1 MLLIATVLMSFL
13 LSTAVRLLFERTLL
27 KPFPLFG
34 PDIALSLQENA
45 GIAFGIDLPL
55 TIFAPLV
62 VIAFTVLSVAAI
74 RQRDDHVASFGYGLI
89 LGGALANLLDRLDDG
104 MVTDFVAVFSF
115 PVFNLAD
122 SSITIGVAAVLLP
135 LIISSQRG
143 SGSGRAAGDP
153 VPR

>member
-1 MLLIATVLMSFL
+1 MLLTATIFVSFF
-13 LSTAVRLLFERTLL
+13 LSTAVRLVFERILL
-27 KPFPLFG
+27 DPLPLFG
-34 PDIALSLQENA
+34 PGISLLLQENA

-62 VIAFTVLSVAAI
+62 VIAFIVLFIAAI
-74 RQRDDHVASFGYGLI
+74 RQRDDQIAGFGYGLI

-122 SSITIGVAAVLLP
+122 SCITIGVAAVLLP
-135 LIISSQRG
+135 LLTSSRRG